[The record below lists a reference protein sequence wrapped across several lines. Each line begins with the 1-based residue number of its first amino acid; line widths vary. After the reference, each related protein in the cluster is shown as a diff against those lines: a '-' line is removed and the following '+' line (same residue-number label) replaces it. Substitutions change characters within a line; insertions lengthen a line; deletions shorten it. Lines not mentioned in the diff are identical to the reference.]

1 MDRRRKGGFGLSLI
15 ELLVVLGIIGI
26 ISVVSV
32 PFLARTGLFTS
43 SKADLAAREVFNIL
57 RAAKIYA
64 TTHNVETAVAYGGLL
79 VQDSRDGVGQVP
91 VVDSV
96 ALVRKLTR
104 KEFLRHNANGSLTNA
119 NFTPTN
125 LPFVPLK
132 MREGIFKELPNG
144 TCILPDLF
152 EFALAQFGSGRESLR
167 GLNAV
172 RLWDIDG
179 EFLLE
184 PRLDYDLNG
193 NLQVMENIFPAHVFS
208 VEGGLIAPEGRQRLR
223 LRVGLLPDAEFEDR
237 FYQEPGN
244 AWQDVP
250 VFFNTEGQFRI
261 PTDPQ
266 ANGTPIDIDTEIL
279 LYVATG
285 RVKVAS

>member
-1 MDRRRKGGFGLSLI
+1 MDRRRKGELGLSLI

-26 ISVVSV
+26 ISAVAI
-32 PFLARTGLFTS
+32 PLLARVGLFTS
-43 SKADLAAREVFNIL
+43 SKADLAARELFNVL
-57 RAAKIYA
+57 RTAKIYA

-79 VQDSRDGVGQVP
+79 VQDSRAGVGEVP

-96 ALVRKLTR
+96 ALARKLTR
-104 KEFLRHNANGSLTNA
+104 KEFLRHNANGALTDA
-119 NFTPTN
+119 GFTPTN

-132 MREGIFKELPNG
+132 MREGTFKEMPNG

-152 EFALAQFGSGRESLR
+152 EFGQAQFSGRESLK
-167 GLNAV
+167 GLNEV

-184 PRLDYDLNG
+184 PRFDYDLNG
-193 NLQVMENIFPAHVFS
+193 NLQVTENVFPAHVFS

-223 LRVGLLPDAEFEDR
+223 LRVGLLPDAELGDR
-237 FYQEPGN
+237 FYQEPAG
-244 AWQDVP
+244 AWQEVP

-261 PTDPQ
+261 PTDPEPP
-266 ANGTPIDIDTEIL
+266 GSPLDIDVEIL